1 MRRLIS
7 LILCIAMLISS
18 STVVLADEST
28 EEVYNTVSVEFSDSI
43 GNIET
48 LQIMVKND
56 NVYANA
62 KELGERLGYDVAIS
76 EEYVSIYNQ
85 DADET
90 VPYGLT
96 VFYYDSTKVGH
107 MLFTQMVDS
116 YEAPFETIKNENGA
130 WIPLEY
136 SLNLTYGEENAAF
149 SPFTAA
155 LRQELRADTERKL
168 DAVSKRADADG
179 CSDTGAT

>member
-62 KELGERLGYDVAIS
+62 KELGERLG
-76 EEYVSIYNQ
+76 
-85 DADET
+85 
-90 VPYGLT
+90 
-96 VFYYDSTKVGH
+96 
-107 MLFTQMVDS
+107 
-116 YEAPFETIKNENGA
+116 
-130 WIPLEY
+130 
-136 SLNLTYGEENAAF
+136 
-149 SPFTAA
+149 
-155 LRQELRADTERKL
+155 
-168 DAVSKRADADG
+168 
-179 CSDTGAT
+179 

>member
-136 SLNLTYGEENAAF
+136 SLLLLNSSMLVVDNTILIDM
-149 SPFTAA
+149 P
-155 LRQELRADTERKL
+155 
-168 DAVSKRADADG
+168 SKNIIDI
-179 CSDTGAT
+179 